1 MRNRGHS
8 DGHTSPRHARSRIQL
23 LRPQPLQQK
32 SCLRT
37 FPSPLRPGLP
47 ITKIMLAPEPPGLSP
62 LETIYMDEQL
72 RFYEHEN
79 GKISYGDLQPLVF
92 ESNDHMPP
100 STPQDLLS
108 PSQRQFS
115 FEDIGELEAEK
126 TWQFKSPEQW
136 QSSDVIDWI
145 FHWAT
150 QSRVDLMDLNMLIF
164 NTLTGRELCRMSRHE
179 FCSIDHQYGDSLFD
193 SLQYLMAQYS
203 GSLQDHHLL
212 PSDLVEDVDWDR
224 CSKWN
229 NVFAVDAQ
237 SPPSGYSGCDSD
249 RESASSSLS
258 TVNDRAELGMIFNP
272 ISKPFQK
279 QQSQSISIKKVGRRG
294 RPPKKDGKLRGKQGK
309 GTGKLWEFIRD
320 LLLNPATNPSMIRWE
335 RREDGIFKFVQSD
348 KVARLW
354 GDRKQNPRMTYEK
367 LSRAMRY
374 YYKSQV
380 LLPVFGRRL
389 VYKFGPNATG
399 WRPVIHPPHLM

>member
-1 MRNRGHS
+1 MIHS
-8 DGHTSPRHARSRIQL
+8 SSLAAHKTCPRI
-23 LRPQPLQQK
+23 
-32 SCLRT
+32 CLNGKQIHNSASIIGVN
-37 FPSPLRPGLP
+37 SPLRPGLP

-108 PSQRQFS
+108 PTQRQFS
-115 FEDIGELEAEK
+115 FEDIGDLEAEK

-354 GDRKQNPRMTYEK
+354 GDRKQNPRMTYE
-367 LSRAMRY
+367 
-374 YYKSQV
+374 
-380 LLPVFGRRL
+380 
-389 VYKFGPNATG
+389 N
-399 WRPVIHPPHLM
+399 

>member
-1 MRNRGHS
+1 
-8 DGHTSPRHARSRIQL
+8 
-23 LRPQPLQQK
+23 
-32 SCLRT
+32 
-37 FPSPLRPGLP
+37 
-47 ITKIMLAPEPPGLSP
+47 MLAPEPPGLSP
-62 LETIYMDEQL
+62 LETLYMDEQL
-72 RFYEHEN
+72 RFYEQEH
-79 GKISYGDLQPLVF
+79 GKISYGDLQPIVF
-92 ESNDHMPP
+92 ENSDHMPP

-108 PSQRQFS
+108 TNQRQFS

-126 TWQFKSPEQW
+126 SWQFKAPDQW
-136 QSSDVIDWI
+136 QSSDVMDWV

-150 QSRVDLMDLNMLIF
+150 QNKVDLLDLNMLIF
-164 NTLTGRELCRMSRHE
+164 NTLTGRELCRMSQQE
-179 FCSIDHQYGDSLFD
+179 FGSIDNHYGDALFD
-193 SLQYLMAQYS
+193 SLQYLIAQYS
-203 GSLQDHHLL
+203 GSTLMQEL
-212 PSDLVEDVDWDR
+212 PIMSSDQDLVEDVDWDR

-229 NVFAVDAQ
+229 SVFSIDVQ
-237 SPPSGYSGCDSD
+237 GPPSGFSGC
-249 RESASSSLS
+249 EA
-258 TVNDRAELGMIFNP
+258 AAIC
-272 ISKPFQK
+272 
-279 QQSQSISIKKVGRRG
+279 IKKVGRRG

-374 YYKSQV
+374 YYKSQI

-399 WRPVIHPPHLM
+399 WRPILM